1 MNIWAMSPRESES
14 AAMMDPKSEA
24 LVNSVHELLAE
35 KRVVG
40 KKERELVQSLNSALR
55 KMGYKVVPIHSA
67 VPAGRRNSRGPAP
80 GRPRTRR
87 RAGPP
92 REGGRPR
99 GRGGPGGERRGE
111 EGRG

>member
-1 MNIWAMSPRESES
+1 MNFWAMSPRESES

-67 VPAGRRNSRGPAP
+67 MPAVRRNSRGRPP
-80 GRPRTRR
+80 GRPRKRR
-87 RAGPP
+87 GPG
-92 REGGRPR
+92 RQRKVGRPR
-99 GRGGPGGERRGE
+99 SR
-111 EGRG
+111 